1 MTTMLKRIAFA
12 FIAALVLAN
21 ASVALTQ
28 PASAGP
34 NEEQG
39 PGGAAGNYEYFGR

>member
-1 MTTMLKRIAFA
+1 MMVMLKKIAFA
-12 FIAALVLAN
+12 FITALVLVD

-34 NEEQG
+34 NTEQG
-39 PGGAAGNYEYFGR
+39 PGGSEGNYQYSHL

>member
-1 MTTMLKRIAFA
+1 MLKKIAFA
-12 FIAALVLAN
+12 LLAALVLVN

-34 NEEQG
+34 NAEQG
-39 PGGAAGNYEYFGR
+39 PGGAEGNYQYFGR

>member
-1 MTTMLKRIAFA
+1 MLKKIAFA
-12 FIAALVLAN
+12 FLTAFVLVN

-34 NEEQG
+34 NAEQG
-39 PGGAAGNYEYFGR
+39 PGGAQENYQYSHL